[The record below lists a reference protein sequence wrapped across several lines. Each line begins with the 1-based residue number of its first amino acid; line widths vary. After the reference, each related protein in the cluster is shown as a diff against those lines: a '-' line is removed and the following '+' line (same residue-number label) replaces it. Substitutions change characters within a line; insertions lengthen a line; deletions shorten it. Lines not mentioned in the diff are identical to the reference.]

1 MKQKLKNKNMK
12 KLSFLCIL
20 SALIVLFGSCG
31 NRSQKVPFDNG
42 DSAYSAKADPTLF
55 GVCGVETSMNTLQLI
70 TDTGDTLMLDL
81 TVARDKD
88 QIFGGL
94 HVGDRMA
101 VIANNEHT
109 EAAMVVNQAA
119 LLGNWVMPN
128 PIDGSDE
135 VGITIKEGGI
145 AESIEQSA
153 VIYKTWKLTRCKLE
167 IVLVREGGTEEEE
180 TYLYDIVKVTPDSLV
195 FKDADDT
202 YEYSR
207 QKPKENYGMDVEL
220 EDAQD
225 EFFM

>member
-1 MKQKLKNKNMK
+1 MK

-20 SALIVLFGSCG
+20 SALVVLFGSCG
-31 NRSQKVPFDNG
+31 NKSQNVPFDNG
-42 DSAYSAKADPTLF
+42 DSTYSAKADPTLF

-88 QIFGGL
+88 QVFGGL
-94 HVGDRMA
+94 QVGDRMA
-101 VIANNEHT
+101 VIANDEHT
-109 EAAMVVNQAA
+109 GAIMVVNQAA

-135 VGITIKEGGI
+135 VGISIKEGGI

-153 VIYKTWKLTRCKLE
+153 IIYKTWKLTRGKLE

-180 TYLYDIVKVTPDSLV
+180 TYLYDIIKVTPDSLV
-195 FKDADDT
+195 FKDAEDT
-202 YEYSR
+202 FEYSR